1 MNEIIAE
8 INAGFLPVRV
18 LCQRCSGTGID
29 RRGTCTHC
37 NGRGK
42 LLVLR
47 WMYAG
52 LDEGDEVIELS
63 LEELFALEQP
73 RQLELICVPTTRVRG
88 GAVSSRIGG
97 KLRNDIDC
105 TNNI

>member
-18 LCQRCSGTGID
+18 TCRRCSGTGAE
-29 RRGTCTHC
+29 RKRGTCTHC

-52 LDEGDEVIELS
+52 LDEGDEAID
-63 LEELFALEQP
+63 
-73 RQLELICVPTTRVRG
+73 
-88 GAVSSRIGG
+88 
-97 KLRNDIDC
+97 LRTNDQGVLMP
-105 TNNI
+105 